1 VPPKNPDPSRL
12 FTSSR
17 LLVVAGKG
25 GVGKTTVTAVL
36 ATAAADA
43 GLRVLVVTLDGR
55 PGLAALF
62 GANAS
67 AGSTY
72 DGDVVASGR
81 GPGRRAPIHLRAL
94 SAGEAL
100 QDYLATQGL
109 ARVAKR
115 LVNTG
120 VVDVV
125 ASAAPGIDDLL
136 VLGKIKHLV
145 GLAGP
150 DGPHDLV
157 IADGPAAGHAVS
169 FLRSPSAMATTI
181 RGGPLRSQAIEIDGM
196 LRDPS
201 RSRVVLVTLPETTP
215 VNELTETATTMTSEV
230 GVALAPVVVNG
241 VDRAGEVE
249 ALVAAGR
256 VGDDDFGAAA
266 RFRATR
272 CAVHAREVDRLTAL
286 LGDAPIELPHVATAG
301 LTARDVERL
310 ARVLVEQVAS

>member
-1 VPPKNPDPSRL
+1 M
-12 FTSSR
+12 
-17 LLVVAGKG
+17 VAGKG

-81 GPGRRAPIHLRAL
+81 GPGRRGSIHLRAL

>member
-1 VPPKNPDPSRL
+1 MPPKNPDPSRL

-55 PGLAALF
+55 PGLAALL
-62 GANAS
+62 GASAS

-72 DGDVVASGR
+72 EGDLVARGR
-81 GPGRRAPIHLRAL
+81 GPSKRGSIHLRTL

-100 QDYLATQGL
+100 QDYLGTQGL
-109 ARVAKR
+109 ARIAKR

-157 IADGPAAGHAVS
+157 IADGPAAGHAIS

-181 RGGPLRSQAIEIDGM
+181 RGGPLRSQAIEIEAM
-196 LRDPS
+196 LRDSS

-215 VNELTETATTMTSEV
+215 VNELSETATTMTSEV
-230 GVALAPVVVNG
+230 GVSLAPVVVNG
-241 VDRAGEVE
+241 VDRASEVA
-249 ALVAAGR
+249 ALVASGR
-256 VGDDDFGAAA
+256 MGEGDFAEAA

-272 CAVHAREVDRLTAL
+272 CAVHAREVDRLTTL
-286 LGDAPIELPHVATAG
+286 LGERPIELPHVATAG
-301 LTARDVERL
+301 LNARDIERL
-310 ARVLVEQVAS
+310 ARILSEQVST

>member
-1 VPPKNPDPSRL
+1 
-12 FTSSR
+12 

-81 GPGRRAPIHLRAL
+81 GPGRRGSIHLRAL

-215 VNELTETATTMTSEV
+215 VNELIETATTMTSEV

>member
-1 VPPKNPDPSRL
+1 
-12 FTSSR
+12 
-17 LLVVAGKG
+17 VVAGKG

-81 GPGRRAPIHLRAL
+81 GPGRRGSIHLRAL

>member
-1 VPPKNPDPSRL
+1 M
-12 FTSSR
+12 
-17 LLVVAGKG
+17 VAGKG

-81 GPGRRAPIHLRAL
+81 GPGRRGSIHLRAL

-241 VDRAGEVE
+241 VDRASEVE

-266 RFRATR
+266 HFRATR
-272 CAVHAREVDRLTAL
+272 CAVHAHEVDRLTAL

-301 LTARDVERL
+301 LTARDIERL

>member
-1 VPPKNPDPSRL
+1 M
-12 FTSSR
+12 
-17 LLVVAGKG
+17 VAGKG

-81 GPGRRAPIHLRAL
+81 GPGRRGSIHLRAL

-157 IADGPAAGHAVS
+157 IADGPAAGHAIS

-286 LGDAPIELPHVATAG
+286 LGEAPIELPHVAAAG

>member
-81 GPGRRAPIHLRAL
+81 GPGRRGSIHLRAL

>member
-1 VPPKNPDPSRL
+1 
-12 FTSSR
+12 

-81 GPGRRAPIHLRAL
+81 GPGRRGSIHLRAL